1 MTNLKL
7 ILWRIK
13 MNKHIVSI
21 ATFAF
26 VFFILANVSYAEQKG
41 TSLDAHVHGLSQL
54 TIAVEGEKVEL
65 EFSTP
70 AMNIVGFEHKAT
82 SKKDIAAVKQAESIL
97 RQPDTLFSLSDA
109 ECKPIHTHVDI
120 TGLIEQHDDHN
131 GHKDHDEHKDH
142 HDHKDHDD
150 HDDHK
155 EHKDHY
161 DHKAHDEHE
170 THSEIVANY
179 SFECKDTSALS
190 SIMVSFFESF
200 AGIYKIQ
207 TMWVTSSKQG
217 SARLTAENSIV
228 LLR

>member
-1 MTNLKL
+1 
-7 ILWRIK
+7 

-26 VFFILANVSYAEQKG
+26 AFFILANVSYAEQKG

-65 EFSTP
+65 EFSSP
-70 AMNIVGFEHKAT
+70 AMNLVGFEHKAT

-97 RQPDTLFSLSDA
+97 RQPETLFSLSDA
-109 ECKPIHTHVDI
+109 KCKPVYTNVDI
-120 TGLIEQHDDHN
+120 SGLIEQHDDHH
-131 GHKDHDEHKDH
+131 GHKGHDEHKDH
-142 HDHKDHDD
+142 NDHKGHDEHKD

-155 EHKDHY
+155 EHKDHH

-179 SFECKDTSALS
+179 SFACEGSSAIS
-190 SIMVSFFESF
+190 AVRVSLFESF
-200 AGIYKIQ
+200 VGIHKIQ
-207 TMWVTSSKQG
+207 TMWVTPSKQG
-217 SARLTAENSIV
+217 SAKLTAENSVV

>member
-1 MTNLKL
+1 
-7 ILWRIK
+7 

-26 VFFILANVSYAEQKG
+26 AFFILANVSYAEQKG

-65 EFSTP
+65 EFSSP
-70 AMNIVGFEHKAT
+70 AMNLVGFEHKAT

-97 RQPDTLFSLSDA
+97 RQPEMLFALSEA
-109 ECKPIHTHVDI
+109 KCKPIHTHVDI
-120 TGLIEQHDDHN
+120 SGLIEQHEDHH
-131 GHKDHDEHKDH
+131 GHKGHDEHKDH
-142 HDHKDHDD
+142 DDHKGHDDHDD

-155 EHKDHY
+155 EHKDHH

-179 SFECKDTSALS
+179 SFACKGISAIS
-190 SIMVSFFESF
+190 AVRVSLFESF
-200 AGIYKIQ
+200 IGIYKIQ
-207 TMWVTSSKQG
+207 AMWVTPGKQG
-217 SARLTAENSIV
+217 SAKLTAENSVV